1 MKLSKL
7 FTKTR
12 KTTVDEGQ
20 SKNADLLVKAGYIY
34 KEMAGV
40 YSYLP
45 LGLKVFKNIEQI
57 IREEMNKTG
66 ALEMSMSSLQDP
78 AIWKSTNRW
87 IDNPDV
93 DVWFTTKLKNETEL
107 GLGFTHEEPITRI
120 ISEYVSSYRDLPFSA
135 YQFQTKFRNET
146 RAKSGIMR
154 TREFVMKDLYTF
166 CKDDAE
172 HAVVYEE
179 LKNAYINT
187 YKRLG
192 IGDSTYVTFASGG
205 VFSKYSHEFQT
216 VCDAGEDEIYIDD
229 EKHIAINKEVYNDQ
243 VLADLGV
250 NKNTLR
256 VAKSSE
262 VGNIFSLG
270 TKFSSALGLKYKNEA
285 GEEKDVVM
293 GSYGVGPARVMGV
306 MVELLSDDK
315 GLSWP
320 AAVAPYSLH
329 IVSLHK
335 SENENAYAYAKDLY
349 EELTREGVEVI
360 WDDRHV
366 GAGEKLNDAD
376 LLGMPMRVLVSEKSI
391 LAGGV
396 EIKERKSE
404 QSEVIT
410 REQLMTMYTKV
421 C

>member
-1 MKLSKL
+1 MKFSKL

-12 KTTVDEGQ
+12 KTTSDEGQ

-66 ALEMSMSSLQDP
+66 ALEMSMSSLQDS

-120 ISEYVSSYRDLPFSA
+120 MTEYVSSYRDLPFSA

-154 TREFVMKDLYTF
+154 TREFVMKDLYSF
-166 CKDDAE
+166 AKDEAE
-172 HAVVYEE
+172 HAVIYEE
-179 LKNAYINT
+179 LKQAYVNT

-192 IGDSTYVTFASGG
+192 LGDSTYVTFASGG

-229 EKHIAINKEVYNDQ
+229 EKHIAINKEVYTDE

-250 NKNTLR
+250 DKAKLR
-256 VAKSSE
+256 VAKASE

-320 AAVAPYSLH
+320 AAVAPFSLH

-335 SENENAYAYAKDLY
+335 SESDNAYAYAKELY
-349 EELTREGVEVI
+349 EELTREGVEVV

-404 QSEVIT
+404 QSEVIS